1 MFSAAAVLGM
11 VTDDGE
17 TAREAVS
24 ALVHSGRK
32 GEALE
37 YFKRTATLVHH
48 AVVRFVRSDLA
59 GEESANLRVE
69 SVHGCCDSL
78 QASRELQPLS
88 WSWTST
94 TASQLTMKNCNR
106 INKVPIFTCCC
117 QADHTHTC

>member
-11 VTDDGE
+11 VTDDGA
-17 TAREAVS
+17 TAREA
-24 ALVHSGRK
+24 AHSCTLAGK

-37 YFKRTATLVHH
+37 CFKRTATLVHH
-48 AVVRFVRSDLA
+48 VVVWFVRSDLA
-59 GEESANLRVE
+59 GEESANLRAE

-78 QASRELQPLS
+78 QASRELQPLP
-88 WSWTST
+88 WSQTST
-94 TASQLTMKNCNR
+94 TASQFTMKNSNR